1 MNKGFFQKLT
11 MVKKALILI
20 LLIAVLLTLLACKWL
35 SDYFPLPPDENLRIQ
50 YLEQYVGVVQ
60 IIAIGIV
67 VTLVS
72 VIIPLMLPELRD
84 RFERYKESRL
94 AYSRAKTAV
103 LYLPDRV
110 INTDE
115 DKVFQLVEEAHRQLH
130 FAETFEDM
138 IIDKGYL
145 KWFKNPSLWIP
156 YNYWQIVAVAEVL
169 RSSKIDWNV
178 PENKDVHRVRLN
190 ETVGVVHQY
199 FGRTGENCM
208 KEDWDTKDGARL
220 KKEEKLHQRIKETA
234 VQNSCQVS
242 GGKIPK

>member
-1 MNKGFFQKLT
+1 MNKGFFRKLT
-11 MVKKALILI
+11 MVTKALILI
-20 LLIAVLLTLLACKWL
+20 LSIALLLAFIAWKWL
-35 SDYFPLPPDENLRIQ
+35 SDYFPPPSDENLRIQ
-50 YLEQYVGVVQ
+50 YLEQYVGTVQ
-60 IIAIGIV
+60 VIAVGIV

-103 LYLPDRV
+103 LYLSDRV
-110 INTDE
+110 INVDE
-115 DKVFQLVEEAHRQLH
+115 DKAFQLVEEAHRELH

-169 RSSKIDWNV
+169 RSSKVDWNV

-190 ETVGVVHQY
+190 ETVGIVHQY
-199 FGRTGENCM
+199 FGRTGKNCM
-208 KEDWDTKDGARL
+208 KEEWDTKDGVRL
-220 KKEEKLHQRIKETA
+220 RKEEKLHNRIKETA

-242 GGKIPK
+242 VGEIPK